1 MHVERLLFQVSP
13 PEFVKD
19 FIQADNEVWT
29 PWLRLQPGFIT
40 KTHRILPNGQVEFLI
55 HWRDKKD
62 RERAAQRPEI
72 DAVQNL
78 LRQRSPGVYRLIAS
92 L

>member
-19 FIQADNEVWT
+19 FIQADGEVWT

-40 KTHRILPNGQVEFLI
+40 KTHRVLPNGQVEFLI

-62 RERAAQRPEI
+62 RERAEARSEI
-72 DAVQNL
+72 SAVQNL
-78 LRQRSPGVYRLIAS
+78 LRQRSPGIYRLIAS